1 MEEQKKGA
9 ELSLVQLKNYYEM
22 EKQRLEKR
30 NLEER
35 KKHENA
41 EASLTAEL

>member
-22 EKQRLEKR
+22 EK
-30 NLEER
+30 
-35 KKHENA
+35 
-41 EASLTAEL
+41 